1 MRIGRWFLLAIA
13 LGATAAGCGYHLVG
27 TASTLP
33 EDVQTIYMARF
44 QNQTEWADMDQR
56 LLEALS
62 LEWVRRRRLTLVDER
77 SGADVALDGVIL
89 RVAVS
94 PVSFDANGRAT
105 EYQMT
110 LSTSVKLLDIR
121 GDEPRLM
128 WQDLAFSRR
137 TSYLVDPNAEDY
149 FDRQFLAMDLLAA
162 EYSAA
167 LVSSVLEGF

>member
-13 LGATAAGCGYHLVG
+13 LGATVAGCGYHLVG
-27 TASTLP
+27 TTSTLP
-33 EDVQTIYMARF
+33 EDVNTLFLARF

-56 LLEALS
+56 VLEALS

-77 SGADVALDGVIL
+77 AGADLALEGVIL

-94 PVSFDANGRAT
+94 PVSFDDNGRAT

-110 LSTSVKLLDIR
+110 LSTSVKLVDIR
-121 GDEPRLM
+121 GDEPKLM

-137 TSYLVDPNAEDY
+137 TAYLVDPNAEDY
-149 FDRQFLAMDLLAA
+149 FDRQFLAMDRLSE

>member
-1 MRIGRWFLLAIA
+1 MKIGRWFLLAVA
-13 LGATAAGCGYHLVG
+13 LGATLVGCGYHLVG
-27 TASTLP
+27 TTSTLP
-33 EDVQTIYMARF
+33 EDLQTLHLARF

-62 LEWVRRRRLTLVDER
+62 LEWVRRRRLTLVDDR
-77 SGADVALDGVIL
+77 TGADLALEGVIL
-89 RVAVS
+89 RVSVS
-94 PVSFDANGRAT
+94 PVSFDDKGRAT

-110 LSTSVKLLDIR
+110 LSTSVKLMDIR

-149 FDRQFLAMDLLAA
+149 FDRQFLSMDRLAE